1 MVVRRFGPAQRGL
14 RRARGMSR
22 CSTTTANSAAG
33 HDGIVA
39 GVEVLAPQRTGVDPT
54 APTDPAQILE
64 EQW

>member
-1 MVVRRFGPAQRGL
+1 
-14 RRARGMSR
+14 MSQ

-39 GVEVLAPQRTGVDPT
+39 GGGVFASQPVGIDPT
-54 APTDPAQILE
+54 GLPDPDELME